1 MSLALLLRVRRLR
14 LDRAERAQ
22 GRQLLRVRA
31 AAGTHRAPGG
41 ATGLPRLATGRRATA
56 VSRLPG
62 GHARPPAPGSLAA
75 AGRAA
80 AGKEAGLEQ
89 DCAEAAQRLEGERER
104 LRQCRRELLER
115 QRQLEKFAELERHVD
130 AERQGLRER
139 SEEGE
144 LEEFTRHETWPCSS

>member
-31 AAGTHRAPGG
+31 AAQEHTERQAAQRDYRDWRLAEEQRLFLACQAAMLDRRRLEAWQQQVGLLRERSRPG
-41 ATGLPRLATGRRATA
+41 TGLRR
-56 VSRLPG
+56 
-62 GHARPPAPGSLAA
+62 
-75 AGRAA
+75 GRAA
-80 AGKEAGLEQ
+80 P
-89 DCAEAAQRLEGERER
+89 RRERER